1 MVKTDILI
9 IGAGAAGL
17 MAAYKL
23 SAKYKNVIVLEAHDR
38 IGGRIHTIKSSR
50 GDKIVELGAE
60 FVHGDL
66 PVTLNLL
73 KEAGIVYGQA
83 GGAMVRY
90 KDDRF
95 TKDEHFIEDWD
106 LLIKKLD
113 ELIEDITLYD
123 FLKQYF
129 DEDKY
134 KALRDSVIG
143 FVSGYDTADQRRA
156 SCFALR
162 KEWESEDD
170 GAQHRIDAGYSTMID
185 YMADKIQSNG
195 GKIHFNSIVKQV
207 DWRAGDV
214 KVITGNGVLYSAEKL
229 VIALPLG
236 VLQAG
241 KEERAAVAFHPAI
254 QEQSRA
260 INDIGFGAIIKI
272 LLEFD
277 APFWEQ
283 QDDNLKDMAFLFSD
297 EEVPT
302 WWTQAPHHSSLL
314 TGWLGGPPAE
324 DKKDMTD
331 EELLQIALIS
341 LSHIFKWSV
350 DELKARLSAW
360 NIINWTTDPFTL
372 GSYSYDTVPS
382 HLAKAVL
389 NKPVENTLFFA
400 GEYLYEGA
408 AMGTVEAALTSGD
421 TVANMILRSDLGLS
435 E

>member
-23 SAKYKNVIVLEAHDR
+23 SAKYKNVIVLEARDR
-38 IGGRIHTIKSSR
+38 IGGRIHTIKSSM

-73 KEAGIVYGQA
+73 KEAGIAYGQA
-83 GGAMVRY
+83 GGTMVRY
-90 KDDRF
+90 KDGRF
-95 TKDEHFIEDWD
+95 TKDDHFIEGWE

-113 ELIEDITLYD
+113 ELTEDITLYE
-123 FLKQYF
+123 FLQQYF
-129 DEDKY
+129 HDDKY
-134 KALRDSVIG
+134 KALRDLVIG
-143 FVSGYDTADQRRA
+143 FVSGYDTADQHLA

-170 GAQHRIDAGYSTMID
+170 GAQHRIDVGYCTMMD
-185 YMADKIQSNG
+185 YMADKFQSNG
-195 GKIHFNSIVKQV
+195 GKIHFSSIVKQI
-207 DWRAGDV
+207 DWKAGDV

-229 VIALPLG
+229 AIALPLG
-236 VLQAG
+236 VLQAD
-241 KEERAAVAFHPAI
+241 KKERAAVTFHPAI

-260 INDIGFGAIIKI
+260 INDIGFGAIVKI

-283 QDDNLKDMAFLFSD
+283 YDDNLKDMAFLFSD
-297 EEVPT
+297 EEIPT
-302 WWTQAPHHSSLL
+302 WWTQAPNHSSLL
-314 TGWLGGPPAE
+314 TGWLGGPPAA
-324 DKKDMTD
+324 DKKDMTE
-331 EELLQIALIS
+331 EELLQIALTS
-341 LSHIFKWSV
+341 LSHIFKLGV
-350 DELKARLSAW
+350 DELKARLLAW
-360 NIINWTTDPFTL
+360 NVVNWTTDPFTL

-382 HLAKAVL
+382 HAAKAVL

-408 AMGTVEAALTSGD
+408 AMGTVEAALSSGE
-421 TVANMILRSDLGLS
+421 TVAKVIL
-435 E
+435 EAV

>member
-23 SAKYKNVIVLEAHDR
+23 SAKYKNVIILEARDR
-38 IGGRIHTIKSSR
+38 TGGRIHTIENSS

-73 KEAGIVYGQA
+73 KEADIAYGQA
-83 GGAMVRY
+83 GGSMVRY
-90 KDDRF
+90 KDGRF
-95 TKDEHFIEDWD
+95 TKDEHFIEGWD

-113 ELIEDITLYD
+113 ELEEDITLYD
-123 FLKQYF
+123 FLQLYF
-129 DEDKY
+129 HEDRY
-134 KALRDSVIG
+134 KALRDSVIR

-170 GAQHRIDAGYSTMID
+170 DAQHRIDAGYSILMD
-185 YMADKIQSNG
+185 YLAAQFQLNG

-214 KVITGNGVLYSAEKL
+214 KVITGSGVLYSAEKL

-241 KEERAAVAFHPAI
+241 KNERASVAFHPAI
-254 QEQSRA
+254 KEQNRA

-283 QDDNLKDMAFLFSD
+283 HDDNLKDMAFLFSD
-297 EEVPT
+297 EEIPT
-302 WWTQAPHHSSLL
+302 WWTQAPNHSPLL
-314 TGWLGGPPAE
+314 TGWLGGPAAA
-324 DKKDMTD
+324 DKTGMTD
-331 EELLQIALIS
+331 DELLQTALIS
-341 LSHIFKWSV
+341 LSRIFKLSV
-350 DELKARLSAW
+350 DELNARLAAW
-360 NIINWTTDPFTL
+360 NVVNWTVDPFTL
-372 GSYSYDTVPS
+372 GSYSYDTMPS
-382 HLAKAVL
+382 HSAKAVL
-389 NKPVENTLFFA
+389 NKPVENTLFFV
-400 GEYLYEGA
+400 GEYLYEGT
-408 AMGTVEAALTSGD
+408 AMGTVEAALSSGGM
-421 TVANMILRSDLGLS
+421 VAKMILDQGI
-435 E
+435 

>member
-23 SAKYKNVIVLEAHDR
+23 SAKYKNVIVLEARDR
-38 IGGRIHTIKSSR
+38 IGGRIHTIENSR
-50 GDKIVELGAE
+50 RDNIVELGAE

-73 KEAGIVYGQA
+73 KEAGIAYGQA

-90 KDDRF
+90 KDGRF

-113 ELIEDITLYD
+113 ELKEDTTLYV
-123 FLKQYF
+123 FLQQYF
-129 DEDKY
+129 NEDRY
-134 KALRDSVIG
+134 KALRDSVIR

-162 KEWESEDD
+162 KEWENEDD
-170 GAQHRIDAGYSTMID
+170 GAQHRVDTGYCTMID
-185 YMADKIQSNG
+185 YMANKVQSNG
-195 GKIHFNSIVKQV
+195 GKIHLNSIVKQI

-236 VLQAG
+236 ILQAD
-241 KEERAAVAFHPAI
+241 KKERAAVTFHPAI
-254 QEQSRA
+254 HEQSRA

-283 QDDNLKDMAFLFSD
+283 YDDNLKGMAFLFSD
-297 EEVPT
+297 EEIPT
-302 WWTQAPHHSSLL
+302 WWTQAPNHSPLL

-331 EELLQIALIS
+331 EELLQIAFTS
-341 LSHIFKWSV
+341 LSHIFKLSV
-350 DELKARLSAW
+350 DELKSRLSAW
-360 NIINWTTDPFTL
+360 NVVNWTADPFTL
-372 GSYSYDTVPS
+372 GSYSYDKVAS
-382 HLAKAVL
+382 HQAKAIL
-389 NKPVENTLFFA
+389 NKPVEYTLFFA

-408 AMGTVEAALTSGD
+408 AIGTVEAALSSGEA
-421 TVANMILRSDLGLS
+421 VAGMILDLDHGI
-435 E
+435 